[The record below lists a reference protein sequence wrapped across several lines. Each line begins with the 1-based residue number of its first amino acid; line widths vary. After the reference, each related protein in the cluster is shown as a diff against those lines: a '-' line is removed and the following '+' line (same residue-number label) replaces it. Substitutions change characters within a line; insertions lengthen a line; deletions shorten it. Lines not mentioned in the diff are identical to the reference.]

1 MKLDSLQKVFAEQ
14 LKDIYSAE
22 TQLLDALPK
31 MHDTATNAKLKAAFA
46 SHLEETKG
54 QVERLEKIFAT
65 TDFKPH
71 GHRCKAM
78 AGLIEEGEDIINQD
92 GEPEAKDAALI
103 GAAQKIEHYEIA
115 TYGTLCAY
123 ARVLNNDKACKLI
136 RETLAEEKEADSTL
150 SMLAEDAI
158 NNLANLAAT
167 H

>member
-1 MKLDSLQKVFAEQ
+1 MKLDSLEKVFAQQ
-14 LKDIYSAE
+14 LKDMHSAE

-31 MHDTATNAKLKAAFA
+31 MHDAATNAKLKAAFA
-46 SHLEETKG
+46 SHLEETKS
-54 QVERLEKIFAT
+54 QVERLEKIFDT
-65 TDFKPH
+65 TDYKPG

-78 AGLIEEGEDIINQD
+78 AGLIEEGEEIINAD

-103 GAAQKIEHYEIA
+103 GAAQKVEHYEIA

-123 ARVLNNDKACKLI
+123 ARVLNNDKACTLI

-167 H
+167 R